1 MEKAQ
6 TIQIKSGIRQG
17 PLYPYL
23 FNIVLEVLSRAI
35 IQLKEIKWYK
45 LERRKSNSIFTNVYY
60 HMIVYISDT
69 HHFTME
75 DLQLIFTFSEVKE
88 QV

>member
-6 TIQIKSGIRQG
+6 TIPIKSGIRQG

-23 FNIVLEVLSRAI
+23 FNVVLEVLSRAI
-35 IQLKEIKWYK
+35 TQIKEIKWYK
-45 LERRKSNSIFTNVYY
+45 LERRKLNSKFTNVYY

-69 HHFTME
+69 NHSTME
-75 DLQLIFTFSEVKE
+75 DLQLTYTFSEVEE